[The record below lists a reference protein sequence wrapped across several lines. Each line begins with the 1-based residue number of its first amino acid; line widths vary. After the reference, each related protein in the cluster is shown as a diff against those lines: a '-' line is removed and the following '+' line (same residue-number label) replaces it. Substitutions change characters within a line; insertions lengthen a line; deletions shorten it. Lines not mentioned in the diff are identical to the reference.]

1 MKPRKIA
8 LLSAIA
14 VLIVLLVAQILTP
27 PRGSVREMKLSEAPD
42 TIVITHGADS
52 VTLALKDGSWVVGDA
67 QYPAD
72 ASTAQRIA
80 ASIEA
85 IKVLDTV
92 AKTGDDAVLA
102 RYGLD
107 AANAITIKALKG
119 GKELRTILVGK
130 DAPTASQTYVTLQGG
145 RDIYLA
151 SGTLRATFGVNVDE
165 LRSKVVY
172 SVKYDDISK
181 ITVNSPAGSWTLEK
195 TGSPA
200 AWALASDENQR
211 SAEAVSRTATAKS
224 SAISI
229 DPDKAA
235 AWIKSLAELT
245 ADSWLADGAS
255 LPNVAPTTVTLGLGD
270 HEVSV
275 SIYPSG
281 SGHDMKYLCTSSATP
296 YKFVMGSYEAGVF
309 LKPLADLKK

>member
-1 MKPRKIA
+1 MKPRKIV

-14 VLIVLLVAQILTP
+14 VLIVLLVVQILTP

-80 ASIEA
+80 ASVEA

-107 AANAITIKALKG
+107 AANAITVKALKG
-119 GKELRTILVGK
+119 GKELRTLVVGK
-130 DAPTASQTYVTLQGG
+130 DAPTASQTYIRLQGG
-145 RDIYLA
+145 HEIYLA
-151 SGTLRATFGVNVDE
+151 SGAMRTTFSVNVDG
-165 LRSKVVY
+165 LRSRVVY

-181 ITVNSPAGSWTLEK
+181 IAVSGPAGSWTLEK

-200 AWALASDENQR
+200 AWSLTSDGKQR
-211 SAEAVSRTATAKS
+211 SAEGASL
-224 SAISI
+224 SI

-235 AWIKSLAELT
+235 AWVKGLAELT
-245 ADSWLADGAS
+245 ADSWLADDAS
-255 LPNVAPTTVTLGLGD
+255 LPKVAPTTVTLGLGD

-281 SGHDMKYLCTSSATP
+281 SGHDVKYLCTSSATP

>member
-1 MKPRKIA
+1 MKPRKIV

-14 VLIVLLVAQILTP
+14 VLIVLLVVQILTP

-80 ASIEA
+80 ASVEA

-107 AANAITIKALKG
+107 AANAITVKALKG
-119 GKELRTILVGK
+119 GKELRTLVVGK
-130 DAPTASQTYVTLQGG
+130 DAPTASQTYIRLQGG
-145 RDIYLA
+145 REIYLA
-151 SGTLRATFGVNVDE
+151 SGTLRTTFGVNVDG
-165 LRSKVVY
+165 LRSRVVY

-181 ITVNSPAGSWTLEK
+181 IAVSGPAGSWTLEK
-195 TGSPA
+195 VGSPA
-200 AWALASDENQR
+200 AWSLTSDGKQR
-211 SAEAVSRTATAKS
+211 SAEGISL
-224 SAISI
+224 SI

-235 AWIKSLAELT
+235 AWVKGLAELT
-245 ADSWLADGAS
+245 ADSWLADDAS
-255 LPNVAPTTVTLGLGD
+255 LPKVAPTTVTLGLGD

-281 SGHDMKYLCTSSATP
+281 SGHDVKYLCTSSATP